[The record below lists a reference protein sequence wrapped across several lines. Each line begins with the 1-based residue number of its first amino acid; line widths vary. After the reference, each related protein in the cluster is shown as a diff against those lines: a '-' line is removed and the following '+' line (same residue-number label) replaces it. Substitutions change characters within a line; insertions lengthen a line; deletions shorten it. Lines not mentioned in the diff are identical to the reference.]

1 MAVLFTALMMKML
14 SDGIMEGMMNKLL
27 KPRIIIPFVLVSI
40 LSPLVFLYHKPI
52 LVTILGMSLLVVLVV
67 VFAALF
73 IVFAVSVIYLIE
85 CVYKNEWLDAKGA
98 FGYIRQLK
106 NDIKDLF

>member
-14 SDGIMEGMMNKLL
+14 NDGMMEGMMNRLL
-27 KPRIIIPFVLVSI
+27 KPRIIVPFVLVTV
-40 LSPLVFLYHKPI
+40 LSPFLFTYYKVILWAIAGISLFAVF
-52 LVTILGMSLLVVLVV
+52 V
-67 VFAALF
+67 ALF

-85 CVYKNEWLDAKGA
+85 CVYKNAWLPVKDA
-98 FGYIRQLK
+98 FGHIRQLK